1 MPSCL
6 KTRIIFSRG
15 DHMSTVKPEP
25 QVQIIFDVED
35 LGVSY
40 SAEQKLKMIDE
51 DLAEFNNWL
60 VSKLHTHPML
70 AVERQMIKTYLCR
83 KAGITR

>member
-1 MPSCL
+1 
-6 KTRIIFSRG
+6 
-15 DHMSTVKPEP
+15 MSTVKPEP
-25 QVQIIFDVED
+25 QVQISFDVED
-35 LGVSY
+35 QASLTN
-40 SAEQKLKMIDE
+40 EQKLKMVDE
-51 DLAEFNNWL
+51 DLAEFNDWL